1 MSRGGKT
8 WSFVLVAAG
17 NGTRMG
23 GEPKQFR
30 RLGQFPMWKWSA
42 RMADELHAQGMI
54 DELVVVFPAGY
65 ESMWKEN
72 AFSVPTSYTVGGHTR
87 TESVRNGLAVSRSEF
102 AMIHDAARPFLP
114 AWICERLMETVTEEI
129 GAIPLLESH
138 DSLKMVDDVIS
149 VIPREKI
156 FRTQTPQAFKKNAIM
171 DVIDSGPCGAADEAA
186 LWIRAGKKLASVPG
200 SPANFK
206 ITSDFDWLTA
216 GSIAE
221 SGRIS
226 RVGMGYDVHELVP
239 GRKLVLGGLAID
251 AELGLLGHSDAD
263 IVCHA
268 IADALL
274 GAAGEGDIGT
284 MFPASEERHK
294 GADSMELLKTVVGLI
309 AGKGWSVENVDAV
322 LTAQIPRL
330 GDKTARIV
338 SNLTQLMRTFCPYA
352 EVSVK
357 VKSGEGIGS
366 VGRAECM
373 QCYAVAL
380 IEKFVFPKEPH
391 CSRLAGNEEE
401 RR

>member
-42 RMADELHAQGMI
+42 RMADELYSQGMI

-65 ESMWKEN
+65 ESKREEN
-72 AFSVPTSYTVGGHTR
+72 AFSVPTSYAVGGQTR
-87 TESVRNGLAVSRSEF
+87 TDSVKNGLAVSRSEF

-114 AWICERLMETVTEEI
+114 EWICERLVETVTEEI
-129 GAIPLLESH
+129 GAVPLLESH
-138 DSLKMVDDVIS
+138 DSLKMVDDGIS
-149 VIPREKI
+149 VVPREKI

-171 DVIDSGPCGAADEAA
+171 DVINSGSCGAADEAA

-216 GSIAE
+216 VSIVE
-221 SGRIS
+221 SGRIA
-226 RVGMGYDVHELVP
+226 RVGIGYDVHELVP
-239 GRKLVLGGLAID
+239 GRKLVLGGLAVD

-263 IVCHA
+263 VVCHA
-268 IADALL
+268 VADALL

-284 MFPASEERHK
+284 MFPASEKRYK
-294 GADSMELLKTVVGLI
+294 DADSMELLKTVLRLI
-309 AGKGWSVENVDAV
+309 AGKGWSVENVDVV
-322 LTAQIPRL
+322 LAAQIPRL
-330 GDKTARIV
+330 GDKTAQIA
-338 SNLTQLMRTFCPYA
+338 SNLTRLIRTFCPCA
-352 EVSVK
+352 EMNVK

-373 QCYAVAL
+373 QCYTAAL
-380 IEKFVFPKEPH
+380 IEKFVFTDEGK
-391 CSRLAGNEEE
+391 

>member
-1 MSRGGKT
+1 MRRDGKT

-42 RMADELHAQGMI
+42 RIADELHSRGMI

-65 ESMWKEN
+65 EFKREEN

-87 TESVRNGLAVSRSEF
+87 TESVRNGLEVSRSEF

-114 AWICERLMETVTEEI
+114 ALICERLMEPVTEET
-129 GAIPLLESH
+129 GAVPLLESH
-138 DSLKMVDDVIS
+138 DSLKMVDGEINI
-149 VIPREKI
+149 IPREKI
-156 FRTQTPQAFKKNAIM
+156 FRTQTPQAFKKNAIL
-171 DVIDSGPCGAADEAA
+171 DVINSSPCAAADEAA

-200 SPANFK
+200 SSANFK
-206 ITSDFDWLTA
+206 ITGDFDWLTA
-216 GSIAE
+216 RSIAE
-221 SGRIS
+221 SGRIA

-239 GRKLVLGGLAID
+239 GRKLVLGGLEID

-294 GADSMELLKTVVGLI
+294 GADSMELLKTVLALI
-309 AGKGWSVENVDAV
+309 AGKGWIVGDVDAV
-322 LTAQIPRL
+322 LSAQIPRL
-330 GDKTARIV
+330 GDKIKQIV
-338 SNLTQLMRTFCPYA
+338 SNLTQMIRAFSPYA
-352 EVSVK
+352 ELSVK

-373 QCYAVAL
+373 QCRAVAL
-380 IEKFVFPKEPH
+380 VEKFIFP
-391 CSRLAGNEEE
+391 EELN
-401 RR
+401 

>member
-1 MSRGGKT
+1 MRGGGKT

-42 RMADELHAQGMI
+42 RMADELYSRGII

-65 ESMWKEN
+65 ESKREEN

-87 TESVRNGLAVSRSEF
+87 TESVRNGLEVSRSEF
-102 AMIHDAARPFLP
+102 AMIHDSARPFLP
-114 AWICERLMETVTEEI
+114 AWICERLMETVTEET
-129 GAIPLLESH
+129 GAVPLLESY
-138 DSLKMVDDVIS
+138 DSLKIMDGEIN

-156 FRTQTPQAFKKNAIM
+156 FRTQTPQAFKKNAIK
-171 DVIDSGPCGAADEAA
+171 DVIDSNPCGAADEAA

-216 GSIAE
+216 RSVAE
-221 SGRIS
+221 SGRVA
-226 RVGMGYDVHELVP
+226 RVGIGYDVHELVP
-239 GRKLVLGGLAID
+239 GRKLVLGGLVID
-251 AELGLLGHSDAD
+251 AEVGLLGHSDAD
-263 IVCHA
+263 VVCHA

-284 MFPASEERHK
+284 MFPASEARYKNAE
-294 GADSMELLKTVVGLI
+294 SVELLKTVLGLI
-309 AGKGWSVENVDAV
+309 AGKGWSLGNIDAV
-322 LTAQIPRL
+322 LAAQIPRL
-330 GDKTARIV
+330 GDKIRQIV
-338 SNLTQLMRTFCPYA
+338 SNLTRLIRIFFPYA
-352 EVSVK
+352 ELSVK
-357 VKSGEGIGS
+357 VKSGEGVGS

-373 QCYAVAL
+373 QCHAVAL
-380 IEKFVFPKEPH
+380 LEKFIFPGEP
-391 CSRLAGNEEE
+391 CPCFTREEME
-401 RR
+401 R

>member
-1 MSRGGKT
+1 MSRDGKT

-42 RMADELHAQGMI
+42 RIADELHARGMI

-65 ESMWKEN
+65 EFRREEN
-72 AFSVPTSYTVGGHTR
+72 AFSVPTSYTVGGHAR
-87 TESVRNGLAVSRSEF
+87 TESVRNGLDASRSDF

-114 AWICERLMETVTEEI
+114 ACICERLMETVTEET
-129 GAIPLLESH
+129 GAVPLLESH
-138 DSLKMVDDVIS
+138 DSLKIVGGDIN

-156 FRTQTPQAFKKNAIM
+156 FRTQTPQAFKKDAIL
-171 DVIDSGPCGAADEAA
+171 DVIDASPCAAADEAA
-186 LWIRAGKKLASVPG
+186 LWIRAGRKLASVPG

-206 ITSDFDWLTA
+206 ITGDFDWLTA
-216 GSIAE
+216 RSIAE
-221 SGRIS
+221 SGRIV

-263 IVCHA
+263 ILCHA
-268 IADALL
+268 VADALL
-274 GAAGEGDIGT
+274 GAAGERDIGM
-284 MFPASEERHK
+284 MFPASEKRHK
-294 GADSMELLKTVVGLI
+294 GADSMELLKTVLALI
-309 AGKGWSVENVDAV
+309 AGKSWIVGNVDAV
-322 LTAQIPRL
+322 LAAQVPRL
-330 GDKTARIV
+330 GDKIGQIV
-338 SNLTQLMRTFCPYA
+338 SNLTRLIRTFCPYA
-352 EVSVK
+352 EFSVK

-373 QCYAVAL
+373 QCHAVAL
-380 IEKFVFPKEPH
+380 LEKFIFPGEGMGI
-391 CSRLAGNEEE
+391 R
-401 RR
+401 

>member
-1 MSRGGKT
+1 MSRDGKT

-30 RLGQFPMWKWSA
+30 KLGQFPMWKWSA
-42 RMADELHAQGMI
+42 RLADELHSRGLI

-65 ESMWKEN
+65 ESKREEN

-87 TESVRNGLAVSRSEF
+87 TESVRNGLEVSSSEF
-102 AMIHDAARPFLP
+102 AMVHDAARPFLP
-114 AWICERLMETVTEEI
+114 ACICERLVETVTKET
-129 GAIPLLESH
+129 GAVPLLESH
-138 DSLKMVDDVIS
+138 DSLKMVDGGIS

-156 FRTQTPQAFKKNAIM
+156 FRTQTPQAFQKNAILG
-171 DVIDSGPCGAADEAA
+171 VIDASPQAAADEAA

-206 ITSDFDWLTA
+206 ITGDFDWLTA
-216 GSIAE
+216 RAIAE
-221 SGRIS
+221 SGRIT

-263 IVCHA
+263 IVCHV

-274 GAAGEGDIGT
+274 GAAGEADIGT
-284 MFPASEERHK
+284 IFPASEERHK
-294 GADSMELLKTVVGLI
+294 GANSMELLKTVLGLI
-309 AGKGWSVENVDAV
+309 AGKGWIVGNVDVV
-322 LTAQIPRL
+322 LAAQIPRL
-330 GDKTARIV
+330 ADKIKHIV
-338 SNLTQLMRTFCPYA
+338 SNLTQLIRTFCPYA
-352 EVSVK
+352 RLSVK
-357 VKSGEGIGS
+357 VKSGEGVGS

-373 QCYAVAL
+373 RCHAVAL
-380 IEKFVFPKEPH
+380 VEKFIFPGEF
-391 CSRLAGNEEE
+391 C
-401 RR
+401 

>member
-1 MSRGGKT
+1 MSHGGKT

-42 RMADELHAQGMI
+42 RVADELHARGMI

-65 ESMWKEN
+65 EFKREGN
-72 AFSVPTSYTVGGHTR
+72 AFSVPTFYTVGGYTR
-87 TESVRNGLAVSRSEF
+87 TESVRNGLEVSRSEF

-114 AWICERLMETVTEEI
+114 ACICERLMDIVTEET
-129 GAIPLLESH
+129 GAVPLLESH
-138 DSLKMVDDVIS
+138 DSLKMVDGGINI
-149 VIPREKI
+149 IPREKI
-156 FRTQTPQAFKKNAIM
+156 FRTQTPQAFKKNEILN
-171 DVIDSGPCGAADEAA
+171 VIDSSPCVAADEAA
-186 LWIRAGKKLASVPG
+186 LWIRAGKKLVSVPG

-206 ITSDFDWLTA
+206 ITGDFDWLTA
-216 GSIAE
+216 RAIAE
-221 SGRIS
+221 SGRIA

-284 MFPASEERHK
+284 MFPASEERHRS
-294 GADSMELLKTVVGLI
+294 ANSMELLKTVLGLI
-309 AGKGWSVENVDAV
+309 TGKGWIVANVDAV
-322 LTAQIPRL
+322 LAAQIPRL
-330 GDKTARIV
+330 GDKIGRIV
-338 SNLTQLMRTFCPYA
+338 SNLTKLIRVFCPYA
-352 EVSVK
+352 ELCVK

-373 QCYAVAL
+373 QCHAVAL
-380 IEKFVFPKEPH
+380 IEKFIFP
-391 CSRLAGNEEE
+391 GEEMGI
-401 RR
+401 R

>member
-1 MSRGGKT
+1 MSRDGKT

-17 NGTRMG
+17 NGARMG

-42 RMADELHAQGMI
+42 RMADELHARGVI
-54 DELVVVFPAGY
+54 DELVVVFPAGH
-65 ESMWKEN
+65 ESGREEN
-72 AFSVPTSYTVGGHTR
+72 AFSVPTSYTVGGRTR

-114 AWICERLMETVTEEI
+114 AGVCERLMESVTEET

-138 DSLKMVDDVIS
+138 DSLKIVDDGIN

-156 FRTQTPQAFKKNAIM
+156 FRTQTPQAFKKDAIL
-171 DVIDSGPCGAADEAA
+171 DVIDASGRAAADEAA

-200 SPANFK
+200 SFANFK
-206 ITSDFDWLTA
+206 ITNDFDWLTA
-216 GSIAE
+216 RSIAE
-221 SGRIS
+221 SGRIA
-226 RVGMGYDVHELVP
+226 RVGTGYDVHELVP
-239 GRKLVLGGLAID
+239 GRKLVLGGLAVD
-251 AELGLLGHSDAD
+251 AELGLLGHSDGD
-263 IVCHA
+263 VVCHA

-294 GADSMELLKTVVGLI
+294 DADSMELLKTVLGLV
-309 AGKGWSVENVDAV
+309 AGKGWIVGNVDAV
-322 LTAQIPRL
+322 LAAQIPRL
-330 GDKTARIV
+330 GDKMGRIV
-338 SNLTQLMRTFCPYA
+338 SNLTRLIRNFCPYA
-352 EVSVK
+352 ELSVK

-373 QCYAVAL
+373 RCHAVAL
-380 IEKFVFPKEPH
+380 LEKFTFPW
-391 CSRLAGNEEE
+391 EEMGI
-401 RR
+401 R

>member
-1 MSRGGKT
+1 MSRDRSAKT

-42 RMADELHAQGMI
+42 RMADELHSRGLI
-54 DELVVVFPAGY
+54 DELVVVFPTGY
-65 ESMWKEN
+65 DYRREEN
-72 AFSVPTSYTVGGHTR
+72 SFSVPTSYTVGGQTR
-87 TESVRNGLAVSRSEF
+87 TESVRNGLEVSGSEF

-114 AWICERLMETVTEEI
+114 ACICERIMETVTEET
-129 GAIPLLESH
+129 GAVPLLESH
-138 DSLKMVDDVIS
+138 DSLKLVDDGIN

-156 FRTQTPQAFKKNAIM
+156 FRTQTPQAFKKDTIM
-171 DVIDSGPCGAADEAA
+171 DVIDSSPCAAADEAA

-200 SPANFK
+200 SSANFK

-216 GSIAE
+216 RSIAE
-221 SGRIS
+221 SGRIA

-239 GRKLVLGGLAID
+239 GRRLVLGGLSVD
-251 AELGLLGHSDAD
+251 SELGLLGHSDAD
-263 IVCHA
+263 VVCHA

-284 MFPASEERHK
+284 LFPASEERHK
-294 GADSMELLKTVVGLI
+294 DANSMELLKTVLALI
-309 AGKGWSVENVDAV
+309 AGKGWIVGNVDAV
-322 LTAQIPRL
+322 LAAQIPRL
-330 GDKTARIV
+330 GDKMGQIV
-338 SNLTQLMRTFCPYA
+338 TNLTQLIRAFFPYA
-352 EVSVK
+352 ELSVK

-373 QCYAVAL
+373 QCHAVAL
-380 IEKFVFPKEPH
+380 VEKFIFP
-391 CSRLAGNEEE
+391 GEEMGI
-401 RR
+401 R

>member
-1 MSRGGKT
+1 MSLGGTT

-42 RMADELHAQGMI
+42 RIADELHARGLI

-65 ESMWKEN
+65 ELKREEY
-72 AFSVPTSYTVGGHTR
+72 AFSVPTSYTVGGHAR
-87 TESVRNGLAVSRSEF
+87 TESVRNGLDVSRSEF

-114 AWICERLMETVTEEI
+114 ACICERLMETVTEGT
-129 GAIPLLESH
+129 GAIPLLASD
-138 DSLKMVDDVIS
+138 DSLKMVEEDIN

-156 FRTQTPQAFKKNAIM
+156 FRTQTPQAFNKKAIL
-171 DVIDSGPCGAADEAA
+171 DVIDSSPDPAADEAA
-186 LWIRAGKKLASVPG
+186 LWIRAGKRLASVPG

-206 ITSDFDWLTA
+206 ITGDFDWLMA
-216 GSIAE
+216 RSIAE
-221 SGRIS
+221 SGRIA

-239 GRKLVLGGLAID
+239 GRKLVLGGLEID

-294 GADSMELLKTVVGLI
+294 NAVSMELLKTVLRLI
-309 AGKGWSVENVDAV
+309 TGKGWIVENVDAV
-322 LTAQIPRL
+322 LSAQIPRL
-330 GDKTARIV
+330 GDKIGQIV
-338 SNLTQLMRTFCPYA
+338 SNLTKMIRAFCPYA
-352 EVSVK
+352 ELSVK
-357 VKSGEGIGS
+357 VKSGEGMGS

-373 QCYAVAL
+373 RCHAVAL
-380 IEKFVFPKEPH
+380 VEKFVFPGE
-391 CSRLAGNEEE
+391 LN
-401 RR
+401 